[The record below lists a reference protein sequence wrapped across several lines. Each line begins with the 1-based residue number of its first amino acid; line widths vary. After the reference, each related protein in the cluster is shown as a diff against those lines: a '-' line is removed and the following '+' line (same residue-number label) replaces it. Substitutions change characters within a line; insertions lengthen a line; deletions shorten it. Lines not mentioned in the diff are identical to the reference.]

1 MATLQTEFPVIS
13 LASAG
18 TYETTAID
26 VQRSFSA
33 GFTFTLAGSTSPTV
47 DCYIECSNAVPPPE
61 AFNDNGWEPPSG
73 SWFQAYSGGIAI
85 TDTMVADGV
94 LPLAVAS
101 DGLLFRW
108 VRAKVV
114 TAAPYVGATMTIN
127 VTTK

>member
-13 LASAG
+13 LATAG
-18 TYETTAID
+18 TYATTAID
-26 VQRSFSA
+26 VQRSTSA

-47 DCYIECSNAVPPPE
+47 DCYVECSNAVPPSE
-61 AFNDNGWEPPSG
+61 NFNDNGWAPPSG
-73 SWFQAYSGGIAI
+73 SWFQAYSGGVAI
-85 TDTMVADGV
+85 TDTMTGDGV
-94 LPLAVAS
+94 LPLAVGP

-114 TAAPYVGATMTIN
+114 TASPYVGAAMTIN